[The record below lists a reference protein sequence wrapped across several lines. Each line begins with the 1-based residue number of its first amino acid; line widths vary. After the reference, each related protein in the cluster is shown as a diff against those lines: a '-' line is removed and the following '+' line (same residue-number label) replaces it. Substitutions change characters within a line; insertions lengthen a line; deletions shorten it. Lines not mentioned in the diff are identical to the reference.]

1 MLNILLFLACQNL
14 GLAANGTTSPPRE
27 VGPTPVPEVTPPKPV
42 RMPEGRLVTRQC
54 FGNVEEER
62 SRSNYAPS
70 GGYGGAPTKS
80 SSSTRAAQGAP
91 PPPPTA
97 APAPA
102 APASQAV
109 AMGTTGASAGPVAAG
124 DSLADEGSAVGG
136 AGLRAG
142 TKDGAASRPA
152 TTVASLEKKAEAEP
166 RREMAKPK
174 EDPSVAFEAPT
185 DVTEVQQNLD
195 WGATVYLS
203 NDDSMS
209 LASAQRLLWA
219 VQNKGAVSSSQI
231 RPHEFLN
238 YFSFDTEPV
247 NRGDTFS
254 VLGSA
259 EQKDGDTVTMAFAV
273 KGKIPDRKPLDLTLV
288 LDRSGS
294 MSAEGRMEYLKRGL
308 VKMTESLQ
316 PGDRVDFV
324 LFDHEVC
331 SPLENFV
338 VGRDDMSILT
348 GVIGQLQPRGS
359 TDLDA
364 GLREG
369 YRIADTHSDVSDRN
383 RRMLLISDALLNT
396 GNIDPDVVSQVGQK
410 YEQAGIRLTAVGVG
424 RDFNDKVLD
433 MLTEKG
439 KGAYVYLGSEAVVDR
454 VFGVGFASLTQ
465 TIAHDVRFAL
475 DLPDS
480 LAMERFY
487 GEEASTNPEDVQP
500 INYYGGTAQ
509 LFLQDLKL
517 RNGRVNPADP
527 VKLTVQYTDP
537 DSGKRMEQVYTSTV
551 GTLLASDPH
560 NLHKGQALM
569 AWTDMIQARAL
580 GGNPCGEPFTRWQDR
595 VGALGADAEISWL
608 DGMTSP
614 LCGSRPI
621 PTPIARTGVPYKVK
635 VDSDMPIAEVSL
647 ACNGWR
653 GSESLTG
660 SDTVAS
666 FTPVPGSCV
675 LTLQGTV
682 PMQTTVKVPETGAD
696 VRCTVRGGRMSCG

>member
-1 MLNILLFLACQNL
+1 MLNLLVFLACQNL
-14 GLAANGTTSPPRE
+14 GLAASGTTSPPRE
-27 VGPTPVPEVTPPKPV
+27 VDVKPVPEVTPPRAV

-54 FGNVEEER
+54 FGGMEEER
-62 SRSNYAPS
+62 SRATSAPS
-70 GGYGGAPTKS
+70 GPYGGAPTKS
-80 SSSTRAAQGAP
+80 SSGGSSRSYQAAQPAP
-91 PPPPTA
+91 PPPAPPAAA
-97 APAPA
+97 APSPI
-102 APASQAV
+102 AV
-109 AMGTTGASAGPVAAG
+109 TGATTTADASSTR
-124 DSLADEGSAVGG
+124 SLADEGSGIGG
-136 AGLRAG
+136 AGR
-142 TKDGAASRPA
+142 DGVAARPA
-152 TTVASLEKKAEAEP
+152 TTSAPMDKKAEAEP
-166 RREMAKPK
+166 RREQAKPK
-174 EDPSVAFEAPT
+174 EDPSVAYEVPEAA
-185 DVTEVQQNLD
+185 TEAQQNLD

-219 VQNKGAVSSSQI
+219 VQNKGPVSSAQI

-238 YFSFDTEPV
+238 YFSFDTETV

-254 VLGSA
+254 ILGSA

-273 KGKIPDRKPLDLTLV
+273 KGKIPERKPLDLTLV

-294 MSAEGRMEYLKRGL
+294 MSAEGRMDYLRRGL
-308 VKMTESLQ
+308 MKMTESLQ

-369 YRIADTHSDVSDRN
+369 YRIADTHTDVSDRN

-396 GNIDPDVVSQVGQK
+396 GNIDPDVVSQVGKK

-487 GEEASTNPEDVQP
+487 GEEASTNPDDVQP

-509 LFLQDLKL
+509 LFLQDLKIKS
-517 RNGRVNPADP
+517 GRMNPADP
-527 VKLTVQYTDP
+527 VKLTVQYTDA

-551 GTLLASDPH
+551 GSLLASDPH

-569 AWTDMIQARAL
+569 AWTDMIQARAM
-580 GGNPCGEPFTRWQDR
+580 GSNPCGEPFTRWQDR
-595 VGALGADAEISWL
+595 VAALGADAEISWL

-653 GSESLTG
+653 GSESLSG